1 MIFETAWED
10 TIICMQIEELE
21 EQRKRELD
29 EAALTAD
36 FYAASGLF

>member
-1 MIFETAWED
+1 MEWED

-21 EQRKRELD
+21 AQRERELD

-36 FYAASGLF
+36 YMAASGLF

>member
-1 MIFETAWED
+1 MEWKDST
-10 TIICMQIEELE
+10 ICMQIEELE
-21 EQRKRELD
+21 EQRERELD